1 MDFFEVTDFIPRP
14 RDESDLMVKDYSA
27 HREEGNSFNVFG
39 DGRNL
44 GVIMNRKRFFV
55 FITGLI
61 ILWGLIFVRAFYLQI
76 IKGDYYRSLAE
87 GNRIRVERIDPKRG
101 MIYDAFMNPLLK
113 NVANFSLR
121 IIPADLPKDA
131 QELFETQE
139 AVNRVIVGQKVNLLD
154 YISKDALE
162 NYQPRIIKESLEYE
176 EAMKFIALS
185 KDLKGIS
192 VVTGS
197 KREYNLVGYFSHMF
211 GYLGK
216 ISEKEYSTLSKEGY
230 YLDDK
235 IGKSGLEYV
244 YEKNL
249 RGQFGKS
256 KIEIDSLG
264 REKKILAVEKPV
276 DGESIV
282 LSVDGPLQLKI
293 TDLLLNVLKKNNLNK
308 ASIIAID
315 PRNGAVLALVSMPT
329 YDNNIFSGNLSQE
342 QYSAL
347 VNDKDQPMFFR
358 AISGEYPPGST
369 FKIMMASAGLESG
382 IADENTSFLS
392 TGGINVGAW
401 FFPDWKSGG
410 HGMTNVK
417 KAIAESVNTY
427 FYNIGGGYNDFHG
440 LGLDKINFYAKQ
452 FGFASKT
459 NIDLPGEAEGFMP
472 TEEWKKQLNGEPWYI
487 GDTYHVSIGQGDV
500 LATPLQIAM
509 MTSVI
514 ANGGTLYEPRVV
526 DKTGNID
533 SFIRRPALIRNSN
546 FISEKNIKLI
556 QEGMRMAVT
565 DGSCRGLS
573 MLPIE
578 AAGKTGTA
586 QFANN
591 SKTHAWF
598 TGYAPYGDP
607 SIVLTVLIDGGGE
620 GSSIAVPL
628 ARDILLWYFK
638 DRFGEQVAQ

>member
-55 FITGLI
+55 FISFLI
-61 ILWGLIFVRAFYLQI
+61 ILWSLIFIRAFYLQVI
-76 IKGDYYRSLAE
+76 RGDYYRSLAE
-87 GNRIRVERIDPKRG
+87 GNRIRIERIDPKRG
-101 MIYDAFMNPLLK
+101 MIYDVFMNPLLK

-139 AVNRVIVGQKVNLLD
+139 SVNRVIVGQKVNLLD
-154 YISKDALE
+154 YISKDTLA

-216 ISEKEYSTLSKEGY
+216 ISEKEYEDLSKEGY

-235 IGKSGLEYV
+235 IGKSGLEYI
-244 YEKNL
+244 YETNL

-264 REKKILAVEKPV
+264 REKKILAVEKPI
-276 DGESIV
+276 DGENIILSI
-282 LSVDGPLQLKI
+282 DGPLQLKI

-308 ASIIAID
+308 ASVIAID

-329 YDNNIFSGNLSQE
+329 YDNNIFSGNLSKE

-509 MTSVI
+509 MTSVV
-514 ANGGTLYEPRVV
+514 ANGGILYEPRVV
-526 DKTGNID
+526 DKIGNID
-533 SFIRRPALIRNSN
+533 SPTRRPAVIRNSN
-546 FISEKNIKLI
+546 FISEKNIQLI

-573 MLPIE
+573 TLPIE

-598 TGYAPYGDP
+598 TGYAPYNDP
-607 SIVLTVLIDGGGE
+607 NIVLTVLIDGGGE

-638 DRFGEQVAQ
+638 DRFSEQVVQ